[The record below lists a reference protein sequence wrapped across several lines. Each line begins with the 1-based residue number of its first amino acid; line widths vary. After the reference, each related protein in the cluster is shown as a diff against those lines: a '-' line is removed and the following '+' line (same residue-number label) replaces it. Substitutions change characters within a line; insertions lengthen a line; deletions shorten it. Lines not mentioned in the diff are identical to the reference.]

1 MAEEVVRIQNK
12 RRVTRRARPE
22 YIRRFTTRQR
32 IEHIILLVTFTALA
46 VTGLAEK
53 YYDAGWASWLIM
65 HLGGIASTRLIH
77 RIFGLVFTAG
87 MLAHFGYIFFDATF
101 RHGKLSMLVSLK
113 DFRDIID
120 SLRYAFGFSEK
131 PLSYGRY
138 DYRQK
143 FEYWGIIF
151 GSIIMILSGFV
162 LMYPIWITSFLPGQ
176 FVAASQVAHGNEAM
190 LAVLTIVVWHLYDVI
205 FKPSIFP
212 ADLSIFSGRIS
223 KKRMIEEH
231 AQEYAEINAPPPEP
245 PAPPPEPPHEPSPVA
260 SGK

>member
-1 MAEEVVRIQNK
+1 MAEEVVPFQDK
-12 RRVTRRARPE
+12 PGFGKKTRPE
-22 YIRRFTTRQR
+22 YFRRFTSRQR
-32 IEHIILLVTFTALA
+32 IEHVLLLVTFTVLA

-53 YYDAGWASWLIM
+53 YYDAGWANWLIM
-65 HLGGIASTRLIH
+65 NLGGIASTRLIH
-77 RIFGLVFTAG
+77 RIFGLIFTAG
-87 MLAHFGYIFFDATF
+87 MLAHFGYIFYDATF
-101 RHGKLSMLVSLK
+101 KHGKLSMLVSLK
-113 DFRDIID
+113 DFRDIVD
-120 SLRYAFGFSEK
+120 SLRYSFGFSEK

-143 FEYWGIIF
+143 FEYWGILF

-190 LAVLTIVVWHLYDVI
+190 LAVLTIVIWHLYDVI

-231 AQEYAEINAPPPEP
+231 AQEYAELNTP
-245 PAPPPEPPHEPSPVA
+245 PAQPPAEHPQEPSATP